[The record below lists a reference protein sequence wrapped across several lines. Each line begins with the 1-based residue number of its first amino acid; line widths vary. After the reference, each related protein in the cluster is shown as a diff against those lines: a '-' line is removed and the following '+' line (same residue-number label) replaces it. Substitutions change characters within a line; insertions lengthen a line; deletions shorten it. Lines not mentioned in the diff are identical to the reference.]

1 MSWCP
6 APSCAITRCK
16 AVSALSALRFYW
28 SLYRTALK
36 SVAEYRVDFAV
47 GVITAL
53 AMQLAALTFY
63 WIVFTRAPALG
74 GWSSGE
80 VLFLFGL
87 TAMTLGLA
95 EATLNG
101 IWWLPWYI
109 LDGQLDRLLTYPVN
123 SLGFVLLSRPELH
136 SLGNFCAGAVSFGVA
151 WSMLSPPAYA
161 LALVPL
167 WVVSGALIY
176 TGVLVVVGAVTF
188 RVVGPFIS
196 HLFTVHQLLNTS
208 RYPIS
213 IYPRWLYLLVMYV
226 LPFGAAIFVPADF
239 LRGHASLWR
248 ALLLPPLAACGTS
261 LVAKLAWDNALRSY
275 QSTGS

>member
-1 MSWCP
+1 M
-6 APSCAITRCK
+6 TG
-16 AVSALSALRFYW
+16 VRFYW
-28 SLYRTALK
+28 LLYRTALK

-47 GVITAL
+47 GVLTAIS
-53 AMQLAALTFY
+53 MQLAALTFY
-63 WIVFTRAPALG
+63 WIVFARAPALG

-87 TAMTLGLA
+87 TAMVLGLA

-109 LDGQLDRLLTYPVN
+109 LDGQLDRLLTYPVS

-136 SLGNFCAGAVSFGVA
+136 ALGNFCAGAVSFGVG
-151 WSMLSPPAYA
+151 WSLLSPPTFA
-161 LALVPL
+161 LALVPI
-167 WVVSGALIY
+167 WVASGAVIY
-176 TGVLVVVGAVTF
+176 TGILVVVGALTF
-188 RVVGPFIS
+188 RIVGPWVS
-196 HLFTVHQLLNTS
+196 HLFAVHQLLNTS

-226 LPFGAAIFVPADF
+226 LPFGAAVFVPADF
-239 LRGHASLWR
+239 LRGHGSFWR
-248 ALLLPPLAACGTS
+248 ALLLPPLAAFGTAF
-261 LVAKLAWDNALRSY
+261 VAKLAWDNALRAY